1 MFFSQQNYD
10 VLGELGL
17 IILYG
22 CEDLMKLFFV
32 HSFFADG
39 FGRPGK
45 GFFID
50 LRAFSDFILEGKHF
64 VEILQVE

>member
-1 MFFSQQNYD
+1 
-10 VLGELGL
+10 
-17 IILYG
+17 
-22 CEDLMKLFFV
+22 MKLFFV